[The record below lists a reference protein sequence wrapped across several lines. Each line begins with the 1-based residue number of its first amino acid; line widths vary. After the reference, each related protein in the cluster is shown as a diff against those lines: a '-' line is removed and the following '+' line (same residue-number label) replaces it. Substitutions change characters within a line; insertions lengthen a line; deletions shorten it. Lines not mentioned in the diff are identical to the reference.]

1 MDVFSKK
8 FNIAIDSNKLSTKLH
23 IMTKVS
29 KFFFYVLLAIA
40 FNANAQAIN
49 QSEILEMRAVR
60 AEYQNALKKFCH
72 LKAPYDQ
79 EFIEKIGM
87 RFSIDPRTISFARV
101 YLTEDTLSRSNEPYG
116 VHNQCQGVFYTP
128 KGPWQCELIFSNS
141 GRIMGC
147 GPVGYSR
154 SYTTELFSSY
164 LNKYMKI
171 YFSGASNKSPEEKPA
186 QFDPKQHGCTNAGA
200 GAVKPRCALVA

>member
-1 MDVFSKK
+1 MEVFSKK
-8 FNIAIDSNKLSTKLH
+8 FKILINPNKLSTSLH
-23 IMTKVS
+23 IMTNVS
-29 KFFFYVLLAIA
+29 KFFFLLVLTIT
-40 FNANAQAIN
+40 FNVNAQAIN
-49 QSEILEMRAVR
+49 QSEVLEMRAVR
-60 AEYQNALKKFCH
+60 AEYQNAIKKFCH

-87 RFSIDPRTISFARV
+87 RFSIDPRTISFARA
-101 YLTEDTLSRSNEPYG
+101 YLTEDTLSRNNEPYG

-164 LNKYMKI
+164 LNKYLKI
-171 YFSGASNKSPEEKPA
+171 YLPSSSNKSSEEKPA
-186 QFDPKQHGCTNAGA
+186 QFDPVTRTWSPGKI
-200 GAVKPRCALVA
+200 

>member
-1 MDVFSKK
+1 MKK
-8 FNIAIDSNKLSTKLH
+8 L
-23 IMTKVS
+23 S
-29 KFFFYVLLAIA
+29 KFFFLWLSAFA

-49 QSEILEMRAVR
+49 HSEVLEMRAIR

-87 RFSIDPRTISFARV
+87 RFSIDPRTISFARA
-101 YLTEDTLSRSNEPYG
+101 YLAQDNISWGNEPYG
-116 VHNQCQGVFYTP
+116 IHNKCLGVFYTP

-147 GPVGYSR
+147 GPVGHSR

-164 LNKYMKI
+164 LNKYLKI
-171 YFSGASNKSPEEKPA
+171 YSPTPSNKLLEEKPA
-186 QFDPKQHGCTNAGA
+186 QYDPDTKTWSPG
-200 GAVKPRCALVA
+200 KF